1 MPAKKNEKTLPIVE
15 HALANRIAAHRA
27 GNIGDATDDGR
38 KADLAV
44 KAAYIALKA
53 HEDMAWLRDKLSEA
67 IGRIECAE
75 NTKDAHMALVWLRTS
90 LWDDVQAA
98 LTKLEAYDD
107 LLA

>member
-15 HALANRIAAHRA
+15 RALANRIAANRA
-27 GNIGDATDDGR
+27 GNVGSATDDGR
-38 KADLAV
+38 QADLAV

-53 HEDMAWLRDKLSEA
+53 HEDMTWLRDKLSEA
-67 IGRIECAE
+67 IGRIESAE

-90 LWDDVQAA
+90 LWDDIQAA